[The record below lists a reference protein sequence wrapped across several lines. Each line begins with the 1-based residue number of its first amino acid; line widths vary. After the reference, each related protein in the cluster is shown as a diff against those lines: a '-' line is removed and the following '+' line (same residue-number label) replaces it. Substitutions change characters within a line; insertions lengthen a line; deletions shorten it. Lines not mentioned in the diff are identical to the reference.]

1 MRRILLLVPLTV
13 VESKSKIAE
22 AQELIRICK
31 EYIVALSM
39 ELARKALPKVRFFV
53 EFFEYFVNLEI

>member
-1 MRRILLLVPLTV
+1 MRRLMLLVPLTV

-22 AQELIRICK
+22 AQELVRICK

-39 ELARKALPKVRFFV
+39 ELARKSLPKV
-53 EFFEYFVNLEI
+53 NLTF